1 MDVHRRTRAAALCA
15 ALSAALVVGM
25 AGTAV
30 AFAPPE
36 TPIGLPVPARVE
48 IPADGPMTT
57 PAATTRS
64 LAP

>member
-36 TPIGLPVPARVE
+36 TPIGLPARVE